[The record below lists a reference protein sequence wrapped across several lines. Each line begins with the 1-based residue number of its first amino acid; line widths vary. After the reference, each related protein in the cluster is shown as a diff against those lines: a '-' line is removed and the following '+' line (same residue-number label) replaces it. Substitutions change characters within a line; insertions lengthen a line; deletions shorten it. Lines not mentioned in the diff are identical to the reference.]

1 MRFAGIKEYA
11 KSRGLAY
18 TTVYAMCRD
27 GTLPAVKIGQR
38 HKIEV
43 EGADRYFNEQI
54 ELRQKKLQKLKCPIV
69 VSKQISRESGG
80 YLDQLNLMRK
90 GVK

>member
-1 MRFAGIKEYA
+1 MKFAGIKEYA
-11 KSRGLAY
+11 NSRGLAY
-18 TTVYAMCRD
+18 STVYAMCRD

-54 ELRQKKLQKLKCPIV
+54 ELRQKKLQKLKCPVII
-69 VSKQISRESGG
+69 SKQTRQDNGG
-80 YLDQLNLMRK
+80 YLNRLNLMRK

>member
-1 MRFAGIKEYA
+1 MKFSGIKEYA
-11 KSRGLAY
+11 QSRGLAY
-18 TTVYAMCRD
+18 STVSAMCRD

-54 ELRQKKLQKLKCPIV
+54 ELRQKKLQKLKCPVII
-69 VSKQISRESGG
+69 SKHTRRDGGG

-90 GVK
+90 EVK

>member
-11 KSRGLAY
+11 NSRGLAY
-18 TTVYAMCRD
+18 STVYAMCRD

-54 ELRQKKLQKLKCPIV
+54 ELRQKKLQKLKCPVV
-69 VSKQISRESGG
+69 VSRQISRECGG

-90 GVK
+90 EVK

>member
-1 MRFAGIKEYA
+1 MKFSGIKEYA
-11 KSRGLAY
+11 QSRGLAY
-18 TTVYAMCRD
+18 STVSAMCRD

-54 ELRQKKLQKLKCPIV
+54 ELRQKKLQKLKCPVII
-69 VSKQISRESGG
+69 SKHTRRDGG
-80 YLDQLNLMRK
+80 GDLDQLNLMRK
-90 GVK
+90 EVK

>member
-1 MRFAGIKEYA
+1 MKFSGIKEYA
-11 KSRGLAY
+11 NSRGLAY
-18 TTVYAMCRD
+18 STVYAMCRD

-54 ELRQKKLQKLKCPIV
+54 
-69 VSKQISRESGG
+69 
-80 YLDQLNLMRK
+80 
-90 GVK
+90 

>member
-1 MRFAGIKEYA
+1 MKFSGIKEYA
-11 KSRGLAY
+11 NSRGLAY
-18 TTVYAMCRD
+18 TTVYSLCRD

-69 VSKQISRESGG
+69 ISKQTRCDGGG

-90 GVK
+90 EVK

>member
-1 MRFAGIKEYA
+1 MKFSGIKEYA
-11 KSRGLAY
+11 QSRGLAY
-18 TTVYAMCRD
+18 STVSAMCRD

-54 ELRQKKLQKLKCPIV
+54 ELRQKSYK
-69 VSKQISRESGG
+69 
-80 YLDQLNLMRK
+80 N
-90 GVK
+90 